1 MTGTMRKV
9 LASLVPVICPPEAH
23 ALGIEAEIVD
33 HVGLSIGALP
43 PLLQRGLAL
52 GLATYDLA
60 ALPRFRRRAHKL
72 APAQAERHFL
82 SWLHGLTPMQRQM
95 AIAVKQL
102 LALAHYEHPR
112 VQEEMGYRPTQW
124 IEKVKRRRLELY
136 TDDIQRHQASLIA
149 PDPLPGVRKIGKR
162 MVK

>member
-1 MTGTMRKV
+1 VTATMRKV
-9 LASLVPVICPPEAH
+9 LASLVPVICPPEA
-23 ALGIEAEIVD
+23 ATLGIEADIVE
-33 HVGLSIGALP
+33 HVGLSVSALP

-72 APAQAERHFL
+72 APAEAERHFL

-112 VQEEMGYRPTQW
+112 VQEAMGYRPTQW

-136 TDDIQRHQASLIA
+136 ADDIGRHQASLIA
-149 PDPLPGVRKIGKR
+149 PDPLPGVRSHRRKLAR
-162 MVK
+162 